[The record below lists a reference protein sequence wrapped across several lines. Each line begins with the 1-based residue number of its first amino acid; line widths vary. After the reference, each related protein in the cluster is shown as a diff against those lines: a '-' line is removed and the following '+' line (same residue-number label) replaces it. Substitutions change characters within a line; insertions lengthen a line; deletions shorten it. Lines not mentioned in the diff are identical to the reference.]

1 MKTFFQP
8 ASIAVI
14 GASPRENSLGGQL
27 VVNLLYGYTGRIYP
41 VNPNYDEILGL
52 TTYPDIEAI
61 PGPVEL
67 AIIIVPA
74 PAVPETIEACGRK
87 GVRRIIIESAGF
99 AETGAV
105 GRALQER
112 CLAVARAHGIRVWGP
127 NCMGVVDVPQKLFFT
142 FMHPNIYKDGLISGR
157 ISMVVQSGM
166 LSAGFLAD
174 LMSERAVGI
183 AKACSIG
190 NKMDIDESD
199 VLEYLLADDETDAIA
214 LYLESII
221 RGRKFLELAGRARK
235 PIVLLKGG
243 KSSAGAKAALS
254 HTSSLAGD
262 ARLQDSLLSLA
273 GVTIAQDFQQMM
285 EIARTLAMV
294 GHTPARA
301 RTAILTFSGGAGIMS
316 CDMLEQQGLAVAN
329 LSENTRRALAE
340 VFPDWLPP
348 ANPVDMFPAF
358 SLKGPVA
365 AYERAFDLV
374 VQDPQVDVIF
384 LHFFVGLYPNYER
397 LRRFREA
404 ADREGKVVILWAIGR
419 REALFAF
426 RREAQ
431 EASIPV
437 YSELTRAAESLAHAA
452 GYTQKDKTTRLI
464 QTRRP
469 RLSAGALQVLA
480 ECTDRVWD
488 EFDGKRLL
496 KACGVPTVE
505 ETIVQSAA
513 AAQAAARKTGY
524 PVVLKGLVPGKVH
537 KTEVG
542 LVITGIA
549 SAGRLKEAFTEL
561 AARMKGKGRILLQR
575 QMPTDYELIAGV
587 LKDTQF
593 GPCVMFGI
601 GGIFSELIKD
611 VTFAPA
617 PLSQT
622 IARKLIRRISGQKL
636 LMGFRG
642 AKALDMKKM
651 ADILVA
657 LGDLAAA
664 CPEIEQIDV
673 NPFIVH
679 QGIPVAVDAAVIVG
693 GE

>member
-27 VVNLLYGYTGRIYP
+27 VVNLLYGYTDRIYP

>member
-1 MKTFFQP
+1 
-8 ASIAVI
+8 
-14 GASPRENSLGGQL
+14 
-27 VVNLLYGYTGRIYP
+27 
-41 VNPNYDEILGL
+41 
-52 TTYPDIEAI
+52 
-61 PGPVEL
+61 
-67 AIIIVPA
+67 
-74 PAVPETIEACGRK
+74 
-87 GVRRIIIESAGF
+87 
-99 AETGAV
+99 
-105 GRALQER
+105 
-112 CLAVARAHGIRVWGP
+112 
-127 NCMGVVDVPQKLFFT
+127 
-142 FMHPNIYKDGLISGR
+142 
-157 ISMVVQSGM
+157 
-166 LSAGFLAD
+166 
-174 LMSERAVGI
+174 
-183 AKACSIG
+183 
-190 NKMDIDESD
+190 
-199 VLEYLLADDETDAIA
+199 
-214 LYLESII
+214 
-221 RGRKFLELAGRARK
+221 
-235 PIVLLKGG
+235 
-243 KSSAGAKAALS
+243 
-254 HTSSLAGD
+254 
-262 ARLQDSLLSLA
+262 
-273 GVTIAQDFQQMM
+273 
-285 EIARTLAMV
+285 
-294 GHTPARA
+294 
-301 RTAILTFSGGAGIMS
+301 
-316 CDMLEQQGLAVAN
+316 
-329 LSENTRRALAE
+329 
-340 VFPDWLPP
+340 
-348 ANPVDMFPAF
+348 
-358 SLKGPVA
+358 
-365 AYERAFDLV
+365 
-374 VQDPQVDVIF
+374 
-384 LHFFVGLYPNYER
+384 
-397 LRRFREA
+397 
-404 ADREGKVVILWAIGR
+404 
-419 REALFAF
+419 
-426 RREAQ
+426 
-431 EASIPV
+431 
-437 YSELTRAAESLAHAA
+437 
-452 GYTQKDKTTRLI
+452 
-464 QTRRP
+464 
-469 RLSAGALQVLA
+469 LQVLA

>member
-74 PAVPETIEACGRK
+74 PAVSETIEACGRK

-99 AETGAV
+99 AETGPV

-254 HTSSLAGD
+254 HTSSLAGN

-365 AYERAFDLV
+365 AYERAFDIV

-452 GYTQKDKTTRLI
+452 GYKQKDKTTRLI

-469 RLSAGALQVLA
+469 RLSAAALQVLA

-537 KTEVG
+537 KTEAG

-561 AARMKGKGRILLQR
+561 AARMKGRGRILLQR
-575 QMPTDYELIAGV
+575 QMPADYELIAGV
-587 LKDTQF
+587 LKDAQF